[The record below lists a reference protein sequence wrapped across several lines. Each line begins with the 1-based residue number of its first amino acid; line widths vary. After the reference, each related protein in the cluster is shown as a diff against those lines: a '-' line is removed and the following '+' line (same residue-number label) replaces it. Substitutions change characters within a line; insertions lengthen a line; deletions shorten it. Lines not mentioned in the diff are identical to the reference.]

1 MRREW
6 RRVCK
11 SVCVCAS
18 SIYGCKRVVTVTS
31 DRANNACKLRAWQP
45 QKLNKQRQQL
55 KLSRAWLIGKVRTHL
70 SLATHATGG
79 GRRGGEESRL
89 LTLIRST
96 NDRQG
101 NGGKQNKRPKAK
113 SCKWSHFKYRNASIE
128 GNRCRSAARKKTV
141 LKTPTTTA
149 VEKYQKIWNHSL
161 MYLMRGN
168 CCRPRHLISWEQIRC
183 DGRLLEP
190 TTSWTEIDPTC

>member
-1 MRREW
+1 MTTTKAKQTTTATKAEPSLIDWKGAHAFESSDPRDRRRETW
-6 RRVCK
+6 
-11 SVCVCAS
+11 
-18 SIYGCKRVVTVTS
+18 
-31 DRANNACKLRAWQP
+31 
-45 QKLNKQRQQL
+45 
-55 KLSRAWLIGKVRTHL
+55 
-70 SLATHATGG
+70 
-79 GRRGGEESRL
+79 GEESRL

-161 MYLMRGN
+161 RYLMRGN